1 MIDFGKTS
9 RGSRRIGTRRQW
21 IGTNRPGKA
30 RQRPRLHSSRGSG
43 TGRNHPAGLI
53 PPSGNLHL
61 MRFRLDLELAW
72 LRDRRR
78 FDQLDA
84 DRPAKRDP
92 FGLQPVLNHFRQVNR
107 PSRIARGSLGDCRQ
121 HRASGGQGL
130 PATRLRQAWTAQRI
144 QLHHDGDVFS
154 GTKDRL
160 ENLDRLTSDDGL
172 EKFRGQ
178 GCPAGSLN
186 RAFGRDTFSSVSLI
200 GLNRGAL
207 GLDHAKLTQRRRL
220 QTAPRNRDLT
230 AHHSGFSDRFGRDF
244 SHGILRSNPDVRAK
258 LNLSR
263 HRGCGLQRDRFG

>member
-9 RGSRRIGTRRQW
+9 QGSWRIGNRRQRIGTD
-21 IGTNRPGKA
+21 RPGKA
-30 RQRPRLHSSRGSG
+30 RQRPRLRSRRGSG

-72 LRDRRR
+72 LRDRRH

-84 DRPAKRDP
+84 DWPAKRDS

-107 PSRIARGSLGDCRQ
+107 HCRIARGSLGDCRQ
-121 HRASGGQGL
+121 HRASGDQGL

-144 QLHHDGDVFS
+144 QLHRDGDVFS

-172 EKFRGQ
+172 EKFRRQ
-178 GCPAGSLN
+178 GCPAGHCN
-186 RAFGRDTFSSVSLI
+186 RAFGRDDFSSVSLV
-200 GLNRGAL
+200 GPNRDAL
-207 GLDHAKLTQRRRL
+207 GLDHAKLAQRRRL
-220 QTAPRNRDLT
+220 QTAPGNRDLT
-230 AHHSGFSDRFGRDF
+230 GHHSGFSDRFGRDF
-244 SHGILRSNPDVRAK
+244 SHGVLRSNPDVRTK
-258 LNLSR
+258 RNFSR
-263 HRGCGLQRDRFG
+263 HRGCRLQRDRFG